1 MPTLL
6 IAGILSAHS
15 VLAAQPGTTSHQAR
29 QDSIRLMPTAKLDSQ
44 QRAKV
49 QQVIGDGSI
58 FRRMPTQSIECDP
71 DFYGFLIEHPEV
83 IVNIWSVL
91 GISDVKISRTG
102 EKTFDANDGAGTL
115 GKVEF
120 LYRSRDTH
128 LLYGDGNYE
137 GRLFTK
143 KVHGRCVLL
152 LKTAYLRQANGN
164 YFITCRLD
172 AFMQLDNVGIDMLA
186 KTFQPFVGQVADHNF
201 RETTGFVESLYRAAE
216 INYSGMQALSQKLT
230 LVQPEVRNEFA
241 SVSEQ
246 VAVKAALAT
255 TAKLDKSPA
264 AKTARRNQPA
274 AK

>member
-1 MPTLL
+1 MALV
-6 IAGILSAHS
+6 ACILTAHS
-15 VLAAQPGTTSHQAR
+15 VLAAQPGTTNYQAR
-29 QDSIRLMPTAKLDSQ
+29 QDSIRLLPLAKLDNQ

-49 QQVIGDGSI
+49 QQLTTDSSI
-58 FRRMPTQSIECDP
+58 FRRLPTQSIECDP

-91 GISDVKISRTG
+91 GISDVKIKRIG
-102 EKTFDANDGAGTL
+102 ENTFDANDGAGTL

-128 LLYGDGNYE
+128 LLYGEGTYE

-143 KVHGRCVLL
+143 KVRGRCLLL
-152 LKTAYLRQANGN
+152 LKTAYLPQSNGN

-172 AFMQLDNVGIDMLA
+172 AFMQLDNVGVDMLA
-186 KTFQPFVGQVADHNF
+186 KTFQPFVGQIADHNF

-230 LVQPEVRNEFA
+230 LVQPEVRKGFVE
-241 SVSEQ
+241 VSEQ
-246 VAVKAALAT
+246 VAVRAALAT
-255 TAKLDKSPA
+255 TEELDKRSA
-264 AKTARRNQPA
+264 NKTARRNPPA
-274 AK
+274 AAK